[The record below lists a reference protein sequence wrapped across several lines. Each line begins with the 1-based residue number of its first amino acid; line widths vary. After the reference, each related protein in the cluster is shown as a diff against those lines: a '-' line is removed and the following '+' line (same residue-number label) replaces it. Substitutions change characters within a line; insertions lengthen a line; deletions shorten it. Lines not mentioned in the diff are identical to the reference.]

1 MKTGKRVLALNDDNH
16 DTSFI
21 TEDGQYFSDYTDIIQ
36 FWQLRISKTT
46 A

>member
-21 TEDGQYFSDYTDIIQ
+21 TEDGQYFLTIPALSN

-46 A
+46 T